1 MKTKLK
7 DRILWFDGT
16 NEICASDIS
25 AFIMKYPSASIAVDV
40 LTPEML
46 QFNKF
51 VSSDNKI
58 HTKTQN
64 KLPNIQWNLKKDY
77 VDTNVQEYILNKLE
91 QEIITNSWDL
101 DSTMVL
107 SRTERVVHELRI
119 FEKHGMFDLI
129 RVLIYIINT
138 LDENKQVWG
147 VGRGSSVSSYVLYLI
162 GVHDVDS
169 VLYNIEFTD
178 FIQE

>member
-16 NEICASDIS
+16 NEISVSDIS
-25 AFIMKYPSASIAVDV
+25 TFIMKYPDASVAVDT
-40 LTPEML
+40 LTSEIK

-51 VSSDNKI
+51 VSNDNKI
-58 HTKTQN
+58 QTKTQN
-64 KLPNIQWNLKKDY
+64 NLFNIQWNLGQSFIDM
-77 VDTNVQEYILNKLE
+77 NIREYILNKLE
-91 QEIITNSWDL
+91 QEIVTNDWDL
-101 DSTMVL
+101 DSDVVL
-107 SRTERVVHELRI
+107 LRTERVVHELKI
-119 FEKHGMFDLI
+119 FEKHGLFDLI